1 MLSLLRVTTPEVR
14 SSAGKGPRRR
24 AVGSPAMSATL
35 FATAFVAVLLAE
47 LVGDKLLYG
56 AGALAARI
64 GARTILLGA
73 IPAFAAKSL
82 VAVTLGGAIA
92 RLPHAAVAAS
102 SSLAFALTALTIW
115 REPRRSLAASRAEP
129 DRHTSSLRGA
139 LSAFTSIFFAEW
151 ADPGQLATAA
161 FVARYGAPMLVW
173 AAAWSAMTTKAIL
186 ALVVGSV
193 LHRYA
198 PARAVRWAGAS
209 LGVGLALS
217 SALQIR
223 G

>member
-1 MLSLLRVTTPEVR
+1 MT
-14 SSAGKGPRRR
+14 
-24 AVGSPAMSATL
+24 ATL
-35 FATAFVAVLLAE
+35 FGTAFVAVLLAE

-64 GARTILLGA
+64 GARSVLLGA
-73 IPAFAAKSL
+73 LPAFAAKSL
-82 VAVTLGGAIA
+82 VAVMLGGAVA
-92 RLPHAAVAAS
+92 RLPHAAVAVS

-115 REPRRSLAASRAEP
+115 REPRRAITTSFAEP
-129 DRHTSSLRGA
+129 NSRGMSSLRGA
-139 LSAFTSIFFAEW
+139 LTAFSTIFFAEW

-161 FVARYGAPMLVW
+161 FAARYGAPVLVW
-173 AAAWSAMTTKAIL
+173 AAASSAMATKAIL
-186 ALVVGSV
+186 ALAVGSV

-198 PARAVRWAGAS
+198 PQRVVRWAGAS
-209 LGVGLALS
+209 VGVGLALS

>member
-1 MLSLLRVTTPEVR
+1 MN
-14 SSAGKGPRRR
+14 
-24 AVGSPAMSATL
+24 ATL
-35 FATAFVAVLLAE
+35 FGTAFVAVLLAE

-64 GARTILLGA
+64 GARTVLLGA

-82 VAVTLGGAIA
+82 VAVMLGGAIA

-115 REPRRSLAASRAEP
+115 REPQRVLNRARAEP
-129 DRHTSSLRGA
+129 SSRGTSSFRGA
-139 LSAFTSIFFAEW
+139 LSAFTTIFFAEW

-161 FVARYGAPMLVW
+161 FAARYGAPVLVW
-173 AAAWSAMTTKAIL
+173 AAASSAMATKAIL
-186 ALVVGSV
+186 ALAVGSV

-198 PARAVRWAGAS
+198 PQRAVRWAGAS
-209 LGVGLALS
+209 LGVALALS

>member
-1 MLSLLRVTTPEVR
+1 
-14 SSAGKGPRRR
+14 
-24 AVGSPAMSATL
+24 MSVTL
-35 FATAFVAVLLAE
+35 FGTAFVAVLLAE

-64 GARTILLGA
+64 GARTVLLGA

-82 VAVTLGGAIA
+82 VAVTLGGVVA

-115 REPRRSLAASRAEP
+115 REPQHAANEPAAGSFTQHGSRW
-129 DRHTSSLRGA
+129 RGA
-139 LSAFTSIFFAEW
+139 LSAFTAIFFAEW

-161 FVARYGAPMLVW
+161 FAARYSAPALVW
-173 AAAWSAMTTKAIL
+173 SAATSAMATKAIL
-186 ALVVGSV
+186 ALALGSV

-198 PARAVRWAGAS
+198 PQRVVRWAGAS
-209 LGVGLALS
+209 LGVVLSLS

>member
-1 MLSLLRVTTPEVR
+1 
-14 SSAGKGPRRR
+14 
-24 AVGSPAMSATL
+24 MSATL
-35 FATAFVAVLLAE
+35 FGTAFVAVLLAE

-64 GARTILLGA
+64 GARTVLLGA

-82 VAVTLGGAIA
+82 VAVTLGGVVA

-115 REPRRSLAASRAEP
+115 REPHRTLGEPAADSIAQQTSR
-129 DRHTSSLRGA
+129 LRGA
-139 LSAFTSIFFAEW
+139 FSAFTAIFFAEW

-161 FVARYGAPMLVW
+161 FAARYGAPALVW
-173 AAAWSAMTTKAIL
+173 AAATSAMATKAIL
-186 ALVVGSV
+186 ALALGSL

-198 PARAVRWAGAS
+198 PQRAVRWAGAS